1 MSRLALLLLVVLAIG
16 VFIGASSRP
25 ASAQTAGQTS
35 VAAPS
40 GEYPDVSG
48 LQPFTAE
55 ADFMSRA
62 GYLRLLVF
70 REQGIWMSYAEEQ
83 RVVNA
88 QGG

>member
-1 MSRLALLLLVVLAIG
+1 MPRFTLLLVVLAAG
-16 VFIGASSRP
+16 LLIGALSMP
-25 ASAQTAGQTS
+25 ASAQAEDQPS
-35 VAAPS
+35 AAAPS

-55 ADFMSRA
+55 ANYMSRP

-70 REQGIWMSYAEEQ
+70 REQGIWMSYAEAQ